1 MKRAALLFFLFFVFG
16 MPESDAVEPIRIGS
30 KNFTES
36 YILAEIM
43 AQKIERDLQ
52 IPVERKFGL
61 QGTLVCFEALKNGEI
76 DLYPEYSGTMLKV
89 LLKTDAVLDFKEMN
103 KILRKR
109 YQIEWIDPFGFDNS
123 YALAML
129 RTKAVALG
137 IENYSDLV
145 RHREL
150 TWGLSYEFLNRED
163 GWPALSRFYGFQP
176 EAPVRGMEHTLVYEG
191 VQAGNIDILDVYTTD
206 AKIVAYHLAVLK
218 DDRHFFPHYWGA
230 PLIRQETLRSHPGL
244 ERVLKSLSGEISDE
258 MMRQLNTE
266 AEIGRKSFAHVSHD
280 FLQTDKKEMFF
291 DDSFWK
297 TLLHRTGRHLK
308 LVFISVLA
316 AVLVGIPIGML
327 MTRAAWFAG
336 PALYV
341 TGMMQTIPSIALL
354 ALMIPLFG
362 IGQLPALVALFLYGL
377 LPIVRN
383 TYVGLQNIS
392 PVLLQAADGLG
403 MRPFQ
408 RLCHIEMPLALPTIL
423 AGIKTSAVI
432 NVGTATLAAFIG
444 AGGLGE
450 AIVTGLALNNV
461 GLILQGAIP
470 AALLAIVV
478 EYSLSLFER
487 TFRWKGAMQ

>member
-1 MKRAALLFFLFFVFG
+1 MKKTAWIFFLLFIFG
-16 MPESDAVEPIRIGS
+16 VPDAGAAQPIRIGS
-30 KNFTES
+30 KKFTES

-43 AQKIERDLQ
+43 AQKIERELQ

-61 QGTLVCFEALKNGEI
+61 EGTLVCFEALKGGAI

-89 LLKTDAVLDFKEMN
+89 LLKTDAVLDFEEMN
-103 KILRKR
+103 GILQKR
-109 YQIEWIDPFGFDNS
+109 HRLEWIDPFGFDNS

-129 RTKAVALG
+129 RTKAAALG
-137 IENYSDLV
+137 IENYSDLA

-163 GWPALSRFYGFQP
+163 GWPALRAFYRFQP
-176 EAPVRGMEHTLVYEG
+176 AARVRGMEHTLVYEG
-191 VQAGNIDILDVYTTD
+191 VQAGLIDILDVYTTD
-206 AKIVAYHLAVLK
+206 AKIMAYDLKVLK

-230 PLIRQETLRSHPGL
+230 PLVRQDTLRRHPGL
-244 ERVLKSLSGEISDE
+244 KAVLESLSGEISDE
-258 MMRQLNTE
+258 TMRKLNAE
-266 AEIGRKSFAHVSHD
+266 AEIGHKSFARVAHE
-280 FLQTDKKEMFF
+280 FLQTDGKERFF

-297 TLLHRTGRHLK
+297 TLLHRTERHLK
-308 LVFISVLA
+308 LVFVSVMA
-316 AVLVGIPIGML
+316 AVLVGIPLGML
-327 MTRAAWFAG
+327 MTRVGWLAG

-341 TGMMQTIPSIALL
+341 TGVIQTIPSIALL

-362 IGQLPALVALFLYGL
+362 IGQVPALVALFLYGL

-383 TYVGLQNIS
+383 TYVGLKNIS

-403 MRPFQ
+403 MRPAQ
-408 RLCHIEMPLALPTIL
+408 RLWRVELPLALPTLL

-470 AALLAIVV
+470 AALLAIAV
-478 EYSLSLFER
+478 EYSLSLFDR
-487 TFRWKGAMQ
+487 TFRWKGAVR